1 MGSHTMRS
9 IAASRFRF
17 VFCLALASASL
28 ALTACGGGGGG
39 GGETGQVTAPPTA
52 DSGSGSGS
60 ADAPATP
67 SDPGTSPAPGAGNQ
81 PPAISGTAATSVV
94 VGQKYTFT
102 PSATDPDQDA
112 VTFTIANRPK
122 WASFDPKTG
131 TLSGQPG
138 AGDAGTYPAIE
149 IAATD
154 GEAVAALPAFTIT
167 VTPGL
172 SVAPAGVTLA
182 WTPPTQNDDGSELTD
197 LAGYKI
203 HYGSASKAYTGTI
216 DVPGAGISRYTI
228 DQLPP
233 GKYFMAMTAVN
244 AEGAESEYST
254 EVTVTVN

>member
-1 MGSHTMRS
+1 MRS
-9 IAASRFRF
+9 TAASRFRF
-17 VFCLALASASL
+17 VFCLAIASASL

-39 GGETGQVTAPPTA
+39 GGDTGQVTAPPAA
-52 DSGSGSGS
+52 DAGSGSGSGS
-60 ADAPATP
+60 ADTPATP
-67 SDPGTSPAPGAGNQ
+67 SDPGTSPAPSTGNQ

-112 VTFTIANRPK
+112 VTFTIANKPK
-122 WASFDPKTG
+122 WATFDPKTG

-138 AGDAGTYPAIE
+138 AGDAGTYAAIE

-154 GEAVAALPAFTIT
+154 GEAVAALPAFNIT
-167 VTPGL
+167 VTPGV
-172 SVAPAGVTLA
+172 STATPGVTLA
-182 WTPPTQNDDGSELTD
+182 WTPPTQNDDGSQLTD

-203 HYGSASKAYTGTI
+203 HYGNASKSYTGTI
-216 DVPGAGISRYTI
+216 DVPNPGISRYTI
-228 DQLPP
+228 EQLPP

-244 AEGAESEYST
+244 AAGTESDYST